1 MGDALKDHPSKSRG
15 RLCAVG
21 IAPWGI
27 VENRDDLV
35 GKDVSISPRPWP
47 ALNRSLCSEI
57 IVESPAVVKTKTEG
71 SPVPSPL
78 PPMAT
83 SCKNGARN
91 AAGVRSL
98 RQSNGKVS
106 SPWGPRLAGY
116 HPRLTPPRPPQP
128 PGPAYLPSLRFEGGF
143 SRSARPGGRGHRRAG
158 PSRVESTLRHARPVG
173 LRVTGR
179 GVSAAPRRRHR
190 ARRMSVARGIRAD
203 PGLRFSATNA
213 QECDCRV
220 FMTYS
225 SLFFL
230 I

>member
-116 HPRLTPPRPPQP
+116 HPRLAPPRPPSPRAP
-128 PGPAYLPSLRFEGGF
+128 PTCPRFASRAAFPAPHARAGAGTGGLALHAW
-143 SRSARPGGRGHRRAG
+143 SRPCGTHGRWVCASRAAESPLLPGG
-158 PSRVESTLRHARPVG
+158 
-173 LRVTGR
+173 VTEQG
-179 GVSAAPRRRHR
+179 A
-190 ARRMSVARGIRAD
+190 
-203 PGLRFSATNA
+203 
-213 QECDCRV
+213 
-220 FMTYS
+220 
-225 SLFFL
+225 
-230 I
+230 

>member
-106 SPWGPRLAGY
+106 SPWGPRLAAY
-116 HPRLTPPRPPQP
+116 HPQLTPPRPPSPRAP
-128 PGPAYLPSLRFEGGF
+128 PTCPRFASRAAFPAPHARAGAGTGGLALHAW
-143 SRSARPGGRGHRRAG
+143 SRPCGTHGRWVCASRAAESPLLPGG
-158 PSRVESTLRHARPVG
+158 
-173 LRVTGR
+173 VTEQG
-179 GVSAAPRRRHR
+179 A
-190 ARRMSVARGIRAD
+190 
-203 PGLRFSATNA
+203 
-213 QECDCRV
+213 
-220 FMTYS
+220 
-225 SLFFL
+225 
-230 I
+230 

>member
-1 MGDALKDHPSKSRG
+1 MKDHPSKSRG

-106 SPWGPRLAGY
+106 SPWGPRLAAD
-116 HPRLTPPRPPQP
+116 HPRLTPPRPPSPRAP
-128 PGPAYLPSLRFEGGF
+128 PTCPRFASRAAFPAPHARAGAGTGGLALHAW
-143 SRSARPGGRGHRRAG
+143 SRPCGTHGRWVCASRAAESPLLPGG
-158 PSRVESTLRHARPVG
+158 
-173 LRVTGR
+173 VTGQ
-179 GVSAAPRRRHR
+179 SA
-190 ARRMSVARGIRAD
+190 
-203 PGLRFSATNA
+203 
-213 QECDCRV
+213 
-220 FMTYS
+220 
-225 SLFFL
+225 
-230 I
+230 

>member
-116 HPRLTPPRPPQP
+116 HPRLTPPRPPSPRAP
-128 PGPAYLPSLRFEGGF
+128 PTCPRFASRAAFPAPHARAGAGTGGLALHAW
-143 SRSARPGGRGHRRAG
+143 SRPCGTHGRWVCASRAAESPLLPGG
-158 PSRVESTLRHARPVG
+158 
-173 LRVTGR
+173 VTEQG
-179 GVSAAPRRRHR
+179 A
-190 ARRMSVARGIRAD
+190 
-203 PGLRFSATNA
+203 
-213 QECDCRV
+213 
-220 FMTYS
+220 
-225 SLFFL
+225 
-230 I
+230 

>member
-1 MGDALKDHPSKSRG
+1 MKDHPSKSRG

-116 HPRLTPPRPPQP
+116 HPRLTPPRPPSPRAP
-128 PGPAYLPSLRFEGGF
+128 PTCPRFASRAAFPAPHARAGAGTGGLALHAW
-143 SRSARPGGRGHRRAG
+143 SRPCGTHGRWVCASRAAESPLLPGG
-158 PSRVESTLRHARPVG
+158 
-173 LRVTGR
+173 VTEQG
-179 GVSAAPRRRHR
+179 A
-190 ARRMSVARGIRAD
+190 
-203 PGLRFSATNA
+203 
-213 QECDCRV
+213 
-220 FMTYS
+220 
-225 SLFFL
+225 
-230 I
+230 

>member
-106 SPWGPRLAGY
+106 SPWGPRLAAD
-116 HPRLTPPRPPQP
+116 HPQLTPPRPPSPRAP
-128 PGPAYLPSLRFEGGF
+128 PTCPRFASRAAFPAPHAWAGAGTGGLALHAW
-143 SRSARPGGRGHRRAG
+143 SRPCGTHGRWVCASRAAESPLLPGG
-158 PSRVESTLRHARPVG
+158 
-173 LRVTGR
+173 VTEQG
-179 GVSAAPRRRHR
+179 A
-190 ARRMSVARGIRAD
+190 
-203 PGLRFSATNA
+203 
-213 QECDCRV
+213 
-220 FMTYS
+220 
-225 SLFFL
+225 
-230 I
+230 

>member
-83 SCKNGARN
+83 SCKNAARN
-91 AAGVRSL
+91 AAGVQSL

-106 SPWGPRLAGY
+106 SPWGPRLAAY
-116 HPRLTPPRPPQP
+116 HPRLTPPRPPSPRAP
-128 PGPAYLPSLRFEGGF
+128 PTCPRFAWRAAFPAPHARAGAGTGGLALHAW
-143 SRSARPGGRGHRRAG
+143 SRPCGTHGRWVCASRAAESPLLPGG
-158 PSRVESTLRHARPVG
+158 
-173 LRVTGR
+173 VTKQG
-179 GVSAAPRRRHR
+179 A
-190 ARRMSVARGIRAD
+190 
-203 PGLRFSATNA
+203 
-213 QECDCRV
+213 
-220 FMTYS
+220 
-225 SLFFL
+225 
-230 I
+230 